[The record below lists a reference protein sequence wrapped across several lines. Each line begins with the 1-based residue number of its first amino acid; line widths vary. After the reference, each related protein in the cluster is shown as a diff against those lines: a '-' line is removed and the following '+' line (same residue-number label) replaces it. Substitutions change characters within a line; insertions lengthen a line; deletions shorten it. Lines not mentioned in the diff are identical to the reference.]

1 MRGRWALSGLMILL
15 SLPPFVSAQIRLDV
29 IGPGGAG
36 IPIAVSPLQD
46 LGGESAR
53 PGETFADVVARDLDL
68 SGFFKV
74 IDRGAYIEGPAPV
87 SAEEINFQDWATL
100 NAYVLVKGG
109 FSFAGDSL
117 TAEVRLFDVAGRKQL
132 GGKRYRG
139 ERKDMRRMAHRFADE
154 IMRILTGEL
163 GPFDSQI
170 AFVSTRGGGR
180 AKNLYLTDL
189 TGTEVTQITK
199 ERTLNLGPNWNP
211 TGNMLS
217 YFSYKQGGPYPYR
230 LELYNGRESRLS
242 PLIGYKS
249 RWSPDG
255 TMIAAS
261 LEQDGNSDIYLLSP
275 EGRIIQRLTENSDID
290 ISPTWSPNG
299 EEIAFCSSR
308 TGGPQIYIIN
318 IHTSRTQRLT
328 FKGDYNTSPAW
339 SPKGDLIAYV
349 TRSGGFQIMTI
360 SPSGGDPKEV
370 TSGEDPS
377 WSPDGRYLVFSSGGR
392 LRVASKEGRSVKQLT
407 AGGGDD
413 SSPAW
418 SPRLE

>member
-1 MRGRWALSGLMILL
+1 MRWWALSGLVILL
-15 SLPPFVSAQIRLDV
+15 SLSSFASAQIKLD
-29 IGPGGAG
+29 IYGPGGAG
-36 IPIAVSPLQD
+36 IPIAISPLQD

-74 IDRGAYIEGPAPV
+74 IPRETYIEGPAPV
-87 SAEEINFQDWATL
+87 STEEINFQNWATL
-100 NAYVLVKGG
+100 DAHALVKGG
-109 FSFAGDSL
+109 FSLSGDSL

-139 ERKDMRRMAHRFADE
+139 ERKEIRRMAHRFADE

-170 AFVSTRGGGR
+170 AFVSNRGGGR

-199 ERTLNLGPNWNP
+199 DRTLNLGPNWSP
-211 TGNMLS
+211 TGNMLT

-230 LELYNGRESRLS
+230 LELYNGRESRLY
-242 PLIGYKS
+242 PLVGYKS
-249 RWSPDG
+249 QWSPDG
-255 TMIAAS
+255 TMLAAS

-275 EGRIIQRLTENSDID
+275 EGRLIQRLTENSDID
-290 ISPTWSPNG
+290 ISPTWSPSG
-299 EEIAFCSSR
+299 DEIAFCSSR
-308 TGGPQIYIIN
+308 TGGPQIHIMN
-318 IHTSRTQRLT
+318 IHTGRTQRLT
-328 FKGDYNTSPAW
+328 FKGDYNTSPTW

-349 TRSGGFQIMTI
+349 TRSGGFRIMTI
-360 SPSGGDPKEV
+360 SPAGGDPQEV

-377 WSPDGRYLVFSSGGR
+377 WSPDGRYLVFSSRGR
-392 LRVASKEGRSVKQLT
+392 LRVASKDGRSVKQLT